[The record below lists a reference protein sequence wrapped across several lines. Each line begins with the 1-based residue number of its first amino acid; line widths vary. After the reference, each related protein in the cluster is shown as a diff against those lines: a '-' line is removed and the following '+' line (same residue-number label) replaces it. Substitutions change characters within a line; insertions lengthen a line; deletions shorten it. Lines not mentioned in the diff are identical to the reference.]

1 MATLGINRST
11 TTFFLCD
18 IQERFRS
25 AIFPFSM
32 TTSLTP
38 QRRWCTAAAS
48 ILNIPIIVTE
58 QNPKA
63 LGATVSELNVA
74 QAALVV
80 PKTKF
85 SMLTPEVEAKVK
97 EIGAKSVVIFGIE
110 SHVCVTQTTLE
121 LLEKGYSVVVLADG
135 VSSAEKFLLR
145 LMYRLR
151 HAGAIVTTSES
162 LLFQLL
168 VDAADPQFKQISN
181 LIKETNATMQAALD
195 DLVLGASKI

>member
-1 MATLGINRST
+1 MTPTLRIHRST

-18 IQERFRS
+18 IQERFRT
-25 AIFPFSM
+25 AIFQYGHIINTAKKM
-32 TTSLTP
+32 
-38 QRRWCTAAAS
+38 TAAAS

-97 EIGAKSVVIFGIE
+97 EIGAKTVVIFGIE

-135 VSSAEKFLLR
+135 VSSVNRGEVPIALD
-145 LMYRLR
+145 RLR

-181 LIKETNATMQAALD
+181 LIKETKATTQAALD